1 MTDSNIED
9 DDSRAAARA
18 AWHSFFGDL
27 RVLALGGGAL
37 GLVLA
42 ATASS
47 LVVRDEVEDWVDRL
61 RRVVTTQ
68 PSRPVWRLTRALAIA
83 ELPLADDLLVHLVG
97 AVVDL
102 HHFRIAEITTDLVLF
117 GHGHDPVPA

>member
-1 MTDSNIED
+1 MLANIED
-9 DDSRAAARA
+9 DRFARGGAAA
-18 AWHSFFGDL
+18 WDSFFGDL

-47 LVVRDEVEDWVDRL
+47 VIVRDEVEDWVDRL

-68 PSRPVWRLTRALAIA
+68 PRKPAWRLARALAIA
-83 ELPLADDLLVHLVG
+83 GSACS
-97 AVVDL
+97 
-102 HHFRIAEITTDLVLF
+102 
-117 GHGHDPVPA
+117 